1 MGFVMSFSPV
11 FLDYNPGGMAGWLIT
26 SIIAFAVVFAIN
38 SSIHSYLVVK
48 YAKSDKV
55 AVSVGFYYMSNALGR
70 LMGTLGSGFIFT
82 YVGEYFGEY
91 VGHDGTAGLAA
102 CYFAGTL
109 SSAAAAFITT
119 FIDDNEGGL
128 KCGNFTCVHAEPDDA
143 EVTEEESG
151 GDEKS
156 TTAKKEVSST
166 AVGDIAQTQESTL
179 SKSTVSAS
187 VVLH

>member
-11 FLDYNPGGMAGWLIT
+11 FLDYNPGGMTGWLIT
-26 SIIAFAVVFAIN
+26 SIVAFAIVFAIN
-38 SSIHSYLVVK
+38 SSIHSFLVVK

-128 KCGNFTCVHAEPDDA
+128 KCGNYTCVHASRRTLKLLRRNRVEM
-143 EVTEEESG
+143 G
-151 GDEKS
+151 NQQQLRKCHRQQ
-156 TTAKKEVSST
+156 KKLR
-166 AVGDIAQTQESTL
+166 TL
-179 SKSTVSAS
+179 HERKNQP
-187 VVLH
+187 

>member
-11 FLDYNPGGMAGWLIT
+11 FLDYNPGGMTGWLIT
-26 SIIAFAVVFAIN
+26 SIVAFAIVFAIN
-38 SSIHSYLVVK
+38 SSIHSFLVVK

-128 KCGNFTCVHAEPDDA
+128 KCGNYTCVHAEPEDA

-151 GDEKS
+151 GDGES
-156 TTAKKEVSST
+156 TTAKEVSST
-166 AVGDIAQTQESTL
+166 AEKVGDIVRTQESTL
-179 SKSTVSAS
+179 SKSTVSA
-187 VVLH
+187 

>member
-1 MGFVMSFSPV
+1 MSFSPV
-11 FLDYNPGGMAGWLIT
+11 FLDYNPGGMTGWLVT
-26 SIIAFAVVFAIN
+26 SIVAFAIVFAIN
-38 SSIHSYLVVK
+38 SSIHSFLVVK

-128 KCGNFTCVHAEPDDA
+128 KCGNYNCIHAEPEDA

-151 GDEKS
+151 GDGKS
-156 TTAKKEVSST
+156 TTAKEVSST
-166 AVGDIAQTQESTL
+166 AEKVRTQESTL
-179 SKSTVSAS
+179 SKSTVSA
-187 VVLH
+187 